1 MDLMEFLTEARNK
14 DLDLTQDYFFVCSFS
29 PNRNNLLKKVTSNLK
44 PTKVKFKYNIQDS
57 YNDLDLESFAG
68 GSMVKMKGDKELKN
82 RINIY
87 NLNSGTYIKIFDS
100 KYDCLNYYME
110 ERNQYI
116 ENLRNSVSSIENDI
130 IETNNKLQKE
140 IDNL

>member
-14 DLDLTQDYFFVCSFS
+14 DLDLTQGYFFVCSFS

-57 YNDLDLESFAG
+57 YNDLDLKSFAG
-68 GSMVKMKGDKELKN
+68 GSMVKMKEDKELKN

-87 NLNSGTYIKIFDS
+87 NLNSGTYIQIFDS